1 MSTEN
6 RTLSF
11 NSNPQSDPQ
20 SLYYTIGTRAS
31 DAEYMDMEAALR
43 RSIEEDL
50 KHIQTCEFLSML
62 KAFITFIIMFDKSRN
77 ATDNEKE
84 SAERLYTKCFEK
96 AVMFCNGEIF
106 EKACKQV
113 KDDLQ
118 NQCAFNVSS
127 LPQTAP

>member
-1 MSTEN
+1 
-6 RTLSF
+6 
-11 NSNPQSDPQ
+11 
-20 SLYYTIGTRAS
+20 
-31 DAEYMDMEAALR
+31 MEAALR
-43 RSIEEDL
+43 RSIGEDL
-50 KHIQTCEFLSML
+50 KHTQTCEFVSTL

-96 AVMFCNGEIF
+96 AVVFCKGEIF

-118 NQCAFNVSS
+118 N
-127 LPQTAP
+127 